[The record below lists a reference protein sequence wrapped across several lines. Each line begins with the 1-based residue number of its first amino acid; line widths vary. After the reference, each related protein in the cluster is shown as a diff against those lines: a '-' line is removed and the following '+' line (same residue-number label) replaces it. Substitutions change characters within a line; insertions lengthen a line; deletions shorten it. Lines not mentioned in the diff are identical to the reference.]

1 MHMKINNLLFFLI
14 IMFIVGCAINEDG
27 ILRDN
32 KGNILSSSKTE
43 IEETQR
49 ALLNAQAPNNLPN
62 SAEGGVLF
70 DGKVVW
76 VDINPMGLYST
87 LFEVDNILFGDL
99 KGEQKIIIY
108 SPSPQKTGIDFKKG
122 EIYRVFTV
130 YLNGAYRTWDWLGTF
145 RVDDDKQPE

>member
-27 ILRDN
+27 TLRDN

-99 KGEQKIIIY
+99 KGEKKIIIY
-108 SPSPQKTGIDFKKG
+108 SPSPPKTGIDFKKG